1 MMKLLLTNDDGIHA
15 EGLARLQRVME
26 RFGSIQTVAPQ
37 RPFSGCG
44 HQITTDRPL
53 HVDQT
58 QAGRVAVDGSP
69 ADCVR
74 LGLLYFLPDA
84 RWVVAG
90 INAGGNLG
98 VDIHMSGT
106 VAAAREAALMGRPA
120 IAISQYLARESRFDW
135 DRAAELAGIAFEQL
149 RETPLEEG
157 LFWNV
162 NLPDWKGERREPEL
176 IICDPDAHPL
186 AIDYQRDGDHFRY
199 RGIYQNR
206 RFAAGTDVDYCFQGY
221 LTASK
226 VSSNVGTRSPA
237 PDASSSS
244 RRAI

>member
-1 MMKLLLTNDDGIHA
+1 MKLLLTNDDGIHA
-15 EGLARLQRVME
+15 EGLACLERVME
-26 RFGSIQTVAPQ
+26 RFGSIRTVAPL

-58 QAGRVAVDGSP
+58 QASRVAVDGSP

-74 LGLLYFLPDA
+74 LGLLYFLPDT

-98 VDIHMSGT
+98 VDMLMSGT
-106 VAAAREAALMGRPA
+106 VAAAREAALMGRSA
-120 IAISQYLARESRFDW
+120 MAISQYLARESRFDW
-135 DRAAELAGIAFEQL
+135 DRAAHLAEMAFELLQKL
-149 RETPLEEG
+149 TLEEG
-157 LFWNV
+157 FFWNV
-162 NLPDWKGERREPEL
+162 NLPDWKGEKREPEL
-176 IICDPDAHPL
+176 ILCNPDSHPL

-206 RFAAGTDVDYCFQGY
+206 RFAAGTDVDYCFRGY
-221 LTASK
+221 VTASK
-226 VSSNVGTRSPA
+226 VSSDVGARLPA
-237 PDASSSS
+237 SEPSSSS